1 MITFN
6 IHCPVL
12 DLPAPVDV
20 VDVGGKRVGDLGD
33 LVEPLDVFEEGGKLS
48 LDDRIEREQT
58 LFSL

>member
-20 VDVGGKRVGDLGD
+20 VDVVGKRVGDLGD
-33 LVEPLDVFEEGGKLS
+33 VLEPLDIVQEG
-48 LDDRIEREQT
+48 E
-58 LFSL
+58 

>member
-20 VDVGGKRVGDLGD
+20 VDVVGKRVGDLGVD
-33 LVEPLDVFEEGGKLS
+33 LEPLDVVKEGKEL
-48 LDDRIEREQT
+48 
-58 LFSL
+58 